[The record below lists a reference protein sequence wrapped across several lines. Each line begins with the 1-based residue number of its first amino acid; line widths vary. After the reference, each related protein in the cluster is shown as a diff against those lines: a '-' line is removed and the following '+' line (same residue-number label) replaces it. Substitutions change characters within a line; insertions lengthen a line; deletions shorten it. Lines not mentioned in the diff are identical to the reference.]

1 MIEEVKK
8 IFYDNFK
15 EKILNVKQIDGGWL
29 TEKYRII
36 SEKEIWVCDTG
47 LSSVY

>member
-36 SEKEIWVCDTG
+36 KNWKKKNWYRKS
-47 LSSVY
+47 